1 MQQERILKGIA
12 AARGVAVG
20 TALVY
25 NPQQAPDRQVPTG
38 SPAEERAALQ
48 SAMQQV
54 DHAIARMEIRLQEAS
69 QADEAAIF
77 AAHRMLLAD
86 PGLLERALAL
96 IDQDQF
102 TAAQAIIAAGDEQ
115 AEQLAALDDAYFR
128 ARASDIRDVAAQV
141 ARLLSGAQ
149 NLAARLQEPAI
160 VVAED
165 VGPSDVISVPRE
177 LLLGFALTGGGLTA
191 HATILARS
199 LEIPAVIGMG
209 TLLLDQVADG
219 ATVAIDGNLGTLTID
234 PAPATLDHVQVLAQA
249 AASERASQRAQRN
262 LPPVTRD
269 GRQIGLLANA
279 ATPDEARLAAEWNAA
294 GIGLLRTELLF
305 LERPDLPDEQ
315 EQVALYSAVAAMMPE
330 RPVVVRTLD
339 AGGDKELPALQLPQE
354 ANPFLGFRGIR
365 IGLQRPE
372 LLLAQ
377 FRALLRVASA
387 ADVRIML
394 PMISTLD
401 ELRRARSLLEQAR
414 AELQHKGIDVPAQ
427 VQLGIM
433 IEVPAAALA
442 ARQLAREADFFSIGS
457 NDLTQYTLACERT
470 NSYVAD
476 LYRPLEPAVLRLIA
490 MSCEAAEQQGIHC
503 AVCGEMASDPAA
515 TALLIGL
522 GVTELS
528 CSPPALP
535 RIRAAIR
542 ATDSTAARE
551 LAQQA
556 LQAETAQAVEVL
568 LSSA

>member
-12 AARGVAVG
+12 GARGVAVG
-20 TALVY
+20 RALVY
-25 NPQQAPDRQVPTG
+25 NPQQTPARQVPARSATD
-38 SPAEERAALQ
+38 ERAALQ
-48 SAMQQV
+48 AAMQQV
-54 DHAIARMEIRLQEAS
+54 DQAVAQMETRLQGDG

-86 PGLLERALAL
+86 PGLLERAQSL
-96 IDQDQF
+96 IEQNQF

-128 ARASDIRDVAAQV
+128 ARASDIRDVVAQV
-141 ARLLSGAQ
+141 ARVLSGGQ
-149 NLAARLQEPAI
+149 SLAARLQEAAI

-165 VGPSDVISVPRE
+165 IGPSDVMSVPRE
-177 LLLGFALTGGGLTA
+177 LLLGFALCGGGLTA

-209 TLLLDQVADG
+209 TLLLEQVADG
-219 ATVAIDGNLGTLTID
+219 ATVAVDGNLGTLTID
-234 PAPATLDHVQVLAQA
+234 PAPATLQHMQVLAQA
-249 AASERASQRAQRN
+249 AASERAGQRAQRN
-262 LPPVTRD
+262 LPTVTRD
-269 GRQIGLLANA
+269 GQPITLLANA
-279 ATPDEARLAAEWNAA
+279 ATPDEARLAVEWNAA

-305 LERPDLPDEQ
+305 LERPDLPDER
-315 EQVALYSAVAAMMPE
+315 EQVALYSAVAAAIPE
-330 RPVVVRTLD
+330 RPIVVRTLD

-387 ADVRIML
+387 ADIRIML

-401 ELRRARSLLEQAR
+401 ELRRARALLEQAR
-414 AELQHKGIDVPAQ
+414 SELQHSGIDVPAT

-490 MSCEAAEQQGIHC
+490 MACEAAAQQGIHC
-503 AVCGEMASDPAA
+503 AVCGEMASDPTV

-522 GVTELS
+522 GASELS
-528 CSPPALP
+528 CAPPALP

-542 ATDSTAARE
+542 ATDGAAARA

-556 LQAETAQAVEVL
+556 LQAENAQAVEVL
-568 LSSA
+568 LNSA

>member
-1 MQQERILKGIA
+1 MQQEQILKGIA

-20 TALVY
+20 PMLVY
-25 NPQQAPDRQVPTG
+25 PPQVAADGPASAC
-38 SPAEERAALQ
+38 SPAEEQAALQ
-48 SAMQQV
+48 SAMHQV
-54 DHAIARMEIRLQEAS
+54 DQAIAQMQTRLQDAG
-69 QADEAAIF
+69 QADDAAIF

-86 PGLLERALAL
+86 PGLLERARSL
-96 IDQDQF
+96 IDRDQF
-102 TAAQAIIAAGDEQ
+102 TAAQAITAAGAEQ
-115 AEQLAALDDAYFR
+115 AEQLASLDDAYFR
-128 ARASDIRDVAAQV
+128 ARAGDIRDVTAQV
-141 ARLLSGAQ
+141 ARLLSGGRS
-149 NLAARLQEPAI
+149 LAARLQEAAI
-160 VVAED
+160 IVAED
-165 VGPSDVISVPRE
+165 IGPSDVISVPRE
-177 LLLGFALTGGGLTA
+177 LLLGFALAGGGLTA

-199 LEIPAVIGMG
+199 LEIPAVIDMG
-209 TLLLDQVADG
+209 SLLLDQLADG
-219 ATVAIDGNLGTLTID
+219 VTVAIDGNLGTLTID
-234 PAPATLDHVQVLAQA
+234 PAPATLQHMQVLARA

-262 LPPVTRD
+262 LPTVTRD
-269 GRQIGLLANA
+269 GRPLTLLANA

-330 RPVVVRTLD
+330 RPIVVRTLD
-339 AGGDKELPALQLPQE
+339 AGGDKALPALQLPQE

-387 ADVRIML
+387 ADIRIML
-394 PMISTLD
+394 PMITTLA
-401 ELRRARSLLEQAR
+401 ELHRARALLAQAR
-414 AELQHKGIDVPAQ
+414 AELQHSGIDIPAT

-442 ARQLAREADFFSIGS
+442 ARQLAGAADFFSIGS

-490 MSCEAAEQQGIHC
+490 MSCEAAQQQGIHC
-503 AVCGEMASDPAA
+503 AVCGEMASDPTV

-542 ATDSTAARE
+542 ATDSVAARK
-551 LAQQA
+551 LALQA
-556 LQAETAQAVEVL
+556 LQAESAQAVEVL